1 MTWVNPF
8 DAVSLGSGGTPIVTS
23 SPVVIE
29 VPAGGTAPTKPAV
42 MSVDNIT
49 AIDYGG
55 SFCDLRMSLAWEA
68 GGAGAQPGIGI
79 YLFRLPVGAPPMD
92 LAYHK
97 PVTNTAVTLQ
107 GMIEVARMI
116 PGSFGYAVRSDGAHG
131 FVAAYAYDATRFFLA
146 AQLSIGQNING
157 YNKIRSDW
165 LQLQNSY
172 ASQSYQVVFPYKKG

>member
-8 DAVSLGSGGTPIVTS
+8 DVVSLGGGGTPIVTS

-49 AIDYGG
+49 VVDDGS
-55 SFCDLRMSLAWEA
+55 SFCSLNMNLTYEA

-92 LAYHK
+92 LTYHK
-97 PVTNTAVTLQ
+97 PVTNAASTLQ
-107 GMIEVARMI
+107 GMVEVARMI
-116 PGSFGYAVRSDGAHG
+116 PGSFGYVMRSDVAHG
-131 FVAAYAYDATRFFLA
+131 FVAAYAYDATHFFLA
-146 AQLSIGQNING
+146 AQLSIAQNING

-165 LQLQNSY
+165 MQLVNSY
-172 ASQSYQVVFPYKKG
+172 TSQSYQMAFRYKKG